1 MSEVNKLIIRPST
14 SDDIIFL
21 FNKLRKADIEEISLL
36 GYTPLRALMESYI
49 KSEESFTAIVNKQIA
64 GMFGIARLKENK
76 NIASIWFLGSDL
88 INEIPNHWIKTGKKY
103 INYFLKRYKY
113 LTNSVSKQN
122 FQHIKWLKLMGA
134 KFISNEN
141 NQYFIQFYIKRR
153 DK

>member
-49 KSEESFTAIVNKQIA
+49 KSEESFTAIIDKQIA

-76 NIASIWFLGSDL
+76 NIASIWFLGSDE
-88 INEIPNHWIKTGKKY
+88 INKIPFKWIKIGKSY
-103 INYFLKRYKY
+103 IKYFLTKYKY
-113 LTNSVSKQN
+113 LINTVSKQN

-134 KFISNEN
+134 NFTEIEN
-141 NQYFIQFYIKRR
+141 NEHFIQFLIAKER
-153 DK
+153 